1 VISYIPKA
9 TVQAAIGG
17 APLLAMQAAGMNIF
31 PGEKILAMAVL
42 SIILTAPLGAWG
54 INYYGN
60 RVLEIDDKIETPEEK
75 KRHQVIEKE
84 LDF

>member
-1 VISYIPKA
+1 
-9 TVQAAIGG
+9 
-17 APLLAMQAAGMNIF
+17 MQAAGMNIF

-60 RVLEIDDKIETPEEK
+60 KVLEIDDKIETPEEK
-75 KRHQVIEKE
+75 KHHQVIEKE